1 MRPLTMDLSN
11 FRSYQSES
19 IELTALKVA
28 LINGRNGF
36 GKSTLIDA
44 ITFPLFGRGSAD
56 KIDDYVTLGKTDMS
70 ATLSFELGGST
81 YRVIRNRT
89 TSGRGKS
96 SLELQQLINGD
107 WESKSGATAPETEE
121 RIRKLLRMDYEG
133 FIASA
138 FVVQGE
144 ADKFSKQKPA
154 ERKATLANI
163 LGLDAYSDYEAQAK
177 EKAKTVEVDL
187 KVVKSQV
194 QDLETRTSNK
204 LLLDTQAVEVT
215 DKISIIEGQ
224 IKEKES
230 ELNQLIE
237 KRATLQASELRV
249 KDIDTQIASVQKEI
263 QVLRDQIPILEK
275 RITESENLKDQIPAL
290 EKRIVDAEKLTA
302 NKDKILS
309 FSKEAGEVRD
319 QIAELDK
326 TAATYSELQLERSR
340 IQNESTKLDGLIYR
354 EKAKL
359 DTIIQ
364 GIKLQIKN
372 ARQQAKP
379 LEGLNCQNPTCQ
391 LIKGAVEA
399 RDIIPGLNEQ
409 LGSEEAK
416 LKSGNYADDLKQQ
429 KEDQVSKLMDID
441 IQVEVLDYNQEEHQ
455 ALKTKLAEL
464 ERYERLVPSLDNA
477 EESKRLAQEQ
487 IDQINTTVKEKQDD
501 LKDQIS
507 GINISIQEK
516 RDVITGFE
524 LDRISLEDDAKEAT
538 EVSTN
543 MAVFE
548 FEISTLRN
556 QLGNQQGR
564 QGAIKKSLDEVAEL
578 EVKLDE
584 SRTRLDTL
592 AADLTDWNDIVKACG
607 KNGIQAVIIENSIPE
622 IEREANNLLARMSSG
637 RFSLELLTQKP
648 SKTAKVTE
656 TLDIKISDSG
666 LGIRPYETYSG
677 AEKMMIDLAI
687 RISLSKLLTR
697 RAGATIRT
705 LVLDETSSALDA
717 QNRSQFLQIVNTLRE
732 DFDLILVISHQ
743 EDVQDAFE
751 QRIEVYRTDEGS
763 KVRVIA

>member
-11 FRSYQSES
+11 FRSYLRES

-70 ATLSFELGGST
+70 ATLSFELGGNT

-89 TSGRGKS
+89 TNGRGKS
-96 SLELQQLINGD
+96 SLEFQQLIDGE

-154 ERKATLANI
+154 ERKETLANI

-177 EKAKTVEVDL
+177 EKAKTIEVDL

-194 QDLETRTSNK
+194 QELETRTESK
-204 LLLDTQAVEVT
+204 ALLETQSLETTA
-215 DKISIIEGQ
+215 SILTIEGQ

-230 ELNQLIE
+230 ELNQLIK

-263 QVLRDQIPILEK
+263 KTFRDQIPLLEK
-275 RITESENLKDQIPAL
+275 RIAEANKPKDQIPTF
-290 EKRIVDAEKLTA
+290 EKRISDAEKLTA
-302 NKDKILS
+302 NKDKIIA
-309 FSKEAGEVRD
+309 FSKEAGEVRE
-319 QIAELDK
+319 QITELDK
-326 TAATYSELQLERSR
+326 TATAYSELQLERSR
-340 IQNESTKLDGLIYR
+340 VQNSSTTIDGLIYQ
-354 EKAKL
+354 EKTKL
-359 DTIIQ
+359 DTSIQ
-364 GIKLQIKN
+364 NLKLQIKN
-372 ARQQAKP
+372 ATQQAKP
-379 LEGLNCQNPTCQ
+379 LEGLNCQDPTCE
-391 LIKGAVEA
+391 LIRGAVEA
-399 RDIIPGLNEQ
+399 RDRIPVLNEQ
-409 LGSEEAK
+409 LKVETTK
-416 LKSGNYADDLKQQ
+416 LENGNYAEDLKVK
-429 KEDQVSKLMDID
+429 KELEIDKLMEID
-441 IQVEVLDYNQEEHQ
+441 IQVEILDYDQEAHQ
-455 ALKTKLAEL
+455 ELKTKLAEL

-487 IDQINTTVKEKQDD
+487 IDQIHATVKEKQDD
-501 LKDQIS
+501 LTEQIS
-507 GINISIQEK
+507 QTNVSIK
-516 RDVITGFE
+516 GKLDAITGFE
-524 LDRISLEDDAKEAT
+524 LDKISLEDDAKEAS
-538 EVSTN
+538 EVSKN
-543 MAVFE
+543 IAVLE
-548 FEISTLRN
+548 YEIRTLRD
-556 QLGNQQGR
+556 QLGNLQAAH
-564 QGAIKKSLDEVAEL
+564 GAVKKSLTEISEL
-578 EVKLDE
+578 VVKLDE
-584 SRTRLDTL
+584 SRIRRDTL

-637 RFSLELLTQKP
+637 RFSLGLVTQKP

-656 TLDIKISDSG
+656 TLDIKISDGG

-705 LVLDETSSALDA
+705 LVLDETSAALDT
-717 QNRSQFLQIVNTLRE
+717 QNRSEFLQIINTLRD